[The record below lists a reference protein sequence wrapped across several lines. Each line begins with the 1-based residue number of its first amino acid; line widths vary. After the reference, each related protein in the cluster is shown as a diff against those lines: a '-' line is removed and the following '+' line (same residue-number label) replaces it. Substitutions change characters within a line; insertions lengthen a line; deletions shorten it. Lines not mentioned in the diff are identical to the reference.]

1 MNLNKLAMELDE
13 TVRLS
18 GEMVAELNDG
28 LAMLL
33 ADMTPIE
40 AAKNPAIKTMIMAM
54 QMQDRIEQ
62 RSRGLIAAAKTII
75 QQAENGGACQGHTG
89 SGEKPEKS
97 RPACDPWS
105 TQVLEELRPTNAPG
119 KGSAPPDIELF

>member
-1 MNLNKLAMELDE
+1 MDLNKLAMELDE

-18 GEMVAELNDG
+18 GEMVAELSDG

-62 RSRGLIAAAKTII
+62 RSRGLISAAETII
-75 QQAENGGACQGHTG
+75 RQAENDHADQRHAG
-89 SGEKPEKS
+89 SGDTPEKS

-105 TQVLEELRPTNAPG
+105 TQVLEELRPSNAPN